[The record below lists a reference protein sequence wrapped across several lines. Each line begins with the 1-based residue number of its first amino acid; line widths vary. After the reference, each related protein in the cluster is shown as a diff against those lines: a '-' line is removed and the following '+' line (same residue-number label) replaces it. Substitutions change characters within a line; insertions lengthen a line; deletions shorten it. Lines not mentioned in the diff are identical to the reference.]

1 MRTLRALCV
10 ESLLTHVSRTDVD
23 ERSRRIIDARLSAE
37 DVLPTIR
44 GSLTKSLGS
53 VLLYRAFLG
62 LPSIGEAARRHLAT
76 LSTKKTGEILRDE
89 LISSIDSCI
98 DQVALHAC
106 VEVLHNL
113 TGRGKLK
120 RELGGVDIDKHTKDL
135 CRAAINRGEQ
145 KLLQLAR
152 TSAPLPVRKDYLM
165 VTDDL

>member
-1 MRTLRALCV
+1 M
-10 ESLLTHVSRTDVD
+10 
-23 ERSRRIIDARLSAE
+23 
-37 DVLPTIR
+37 
-44 GSLTKSLGS
+44 
-53 VLLYRAFLG
+53 LLYRAFLG

-120 RELGGVDIDKHTKDL
+120 RELGGVDIDKHREISRSRFQRAPPSDGSHVRSCRSILPILWKDL
-135 CRAAINRGEQ
+135 SQ
-145 KLLQLAR
+145 YPR
-152 TSAPLPVRKDYLM
+152 TCVVQR
-165 VTDDL
+165 